1 MLWLTFRPC
10 VKAYSYIM
18 MFPSAVLLICYD
30 RYHELPVGFL
40 SIPTQKGESL
50 VCILSGLLYLYRTY
64 IVTGQIGLP
73 THNSY
78 FQFKFRFE
86 INTDEQIKIIE
97 IFTVVLKHEGDNV
110 LVSPFTSVRIF
121 VVLSYNYKNMSPF
134 DVSFSSMSLILRFT
148 CLVLERLPKYIEFF
162 RQAVLLKAFGFAVN
176 YTQK

>member
-1 MLWLTFRPC
+1 MLWLTSRPC
-10 VKAYSYIM
+10 VQAYSYVNFM
-18 MFPSAVLLICYD
+18 MFPSVVLLICYD

-40 SIPTQKGESL
+40 CIPTQKGESL
-50 VCILSGLLYLYRTY
+50 VCILSGLLYLYQTY
-64 IVTGQIGLP
+64 IATGHIGLP

-86 INTDEQIKIIE
+86 INNDEQIKIIE
-97 IFTVVLKHEGDNV
+97 IFIFVLKHEGNNV

-121 VVLSYNYKNMSPF
+121 VALSYNYKNMSPF
-134 DVSFSSMSLILRFT
+134 DVSFSSMSLVLRFT

-176 YTQK
+176 NT